1 MEVWQ
6 DNSVN
11 RKRIRRLMRTMGYR
25 TPAGVY
31 SEDAAGSTEPQTE
44 SRWLPN
50 GAFSDPGKAA
60 ELSLKIAPTLSN

>member
-1 MEVWQ
+1 
-6 DNSVN
+6 
-11 RKRIRRLMRTMGYR
+11 MGYR